1 MLVFEFVL
9 THAFVL
15 KRLFYDFVTHLRSQN
30 LPALLN
36 GLVIFVKTP
45 ARPMVTRFDDLDLT
59 KQYSYADYLT
69 WTFQERLELIKGYVF
84 PMSAPARRHQQIS
97 WNITTSFVDYFRSS
111 PCKVYAAPFDVR
123 LPRTPTA
130 TNQTVETVVQ
140 PDLCVIC
147 DLGKLDDRGC
157 VGAPDLVVEILS
169 PGNTKKEMK
178 QKFDVYQEAGVREYW
193 LIQPDDRNVFQY
205 VLNEGGIFIGLHPLT
220 DEDELVSRAFPDL
233 RIDLAG
239 TFAD

>member
-1 MLVFEFVL
+1 
-9 THAFVL
+9 
-15 KRLFYDFVTHLRSQN
+15 
-30 LPALLN
+30 
-36 GLVIFVKTP
+36 
-45 ARPMVTRFDDLDLT
+45 MVTRFDDLDLT

-69 WTFQERLELIKGYVF
+69 WTFQERLELIKGYIF

-97 WNITTSFVDYFRSS
+97 WNITTSFVDYFRGN
-111 PCKVYAAPFDVR
+111 PCKVYVAPFDVR

-130 TNQTVETVVQ
+130 TNRNVETVVQ

-147 DLGKLDDRGC
+147 DLSKLDDLGC
-157 VGAPDLVVEILS
+157 IGAPDLVVEILS

-205 VLNEGGIFIGLHPLT
+205 VLNEEGIYIGLHPLT
-220 DEDELVSRAFPDL
+220 DEDELVSRVFADL

-239 TFAD
+239 AFAD

>member
-1 MLVFEFVL
+1 MCRIVRDK
-9 THAFVL
+9 AD
-15 KRLFYDFVTHLRSQN
+15 YQN
-30 LPALLN
+30 TY
-36 GLVIFVKTP
+36 KTD
-45 ARPMVTRFDDLDLT
+45 MVTRFEDLDLT

-69 WTFQERLELIKGYVF
+69 WTFEERLELIKGYVF

-97 WNITTSFVDYFRSS
+97 WNLIRSFIRYFDNE
-111 PCKVYAAPFDVR
+111 PCKVYHAPFDVR
-123 LPRTPTA
+123 LPRTPTT
-130 TNQTVETVVQ
+130 TNKKVYTVVQ

-147 DLGKLDDRGC
+147 DLSKLDDRGC

-178 QKFDVYQEAGVREYW
+178 QKFDAYQEAGVREYW
-193 LIQPDDRNVFQY
+193 LIQSEDRNVFQY
-205 VLNEGGIFIGLHPLT
+205 VLNDEGIYIGLHPLT

-239 TFAD
+239 VFAD

>member
-1 MLVFEFVL
+1 M
-9 THAFVL
+9 
-15 KRLFYDFVTHLRSQN
+15 
-30 LPALLN
+30 
-36 GLVIFVKTP
+36 
-45 ARPMVTRFDDLDLT
+45 MTRFEDLDLT

-97 WNITTSFVDYFRSS
+97 WNLATYFVDYFRKG
-111 PCKVYAAPFDVR
+111 PCEVYFAPFDVR
-123 LPRTPTA
+123 LPRKTTSDNA
-130 TNQTVETVVQ
+130 KVETVLQ

-147 DLGKLDDRGC
+147 DLSKLDDQGC

-169 PGNTKKEMK
+169 PGNTRKEMK

-193 LIQPDDRNVFQY
+193 LIQPGDRNVFQY
-205 VLNEGGIFIGLHPLT
+205 VLNDEGIYIGLHPLT
-220 DEDELVSRAFPDL
+220 DEDELLSRVFTDF

-239 TFAD
+239 VFAN